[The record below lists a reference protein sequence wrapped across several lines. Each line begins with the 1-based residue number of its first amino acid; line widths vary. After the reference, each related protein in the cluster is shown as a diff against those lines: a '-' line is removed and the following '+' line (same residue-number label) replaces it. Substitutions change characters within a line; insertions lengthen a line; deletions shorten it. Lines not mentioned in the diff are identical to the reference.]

1 MNNLSNSLCLSM
13 MLAVAIMT
21 SCVQKSLS
29 EMWSFEETQEI
40 KIATE
45 PLRKSTSEIADYDTL
60 PNPYALS
67 VMQRVYNDFS
77 EIPVVLSATDLYVK
91 FMPQDSAQ
99 LRDLIYNY
107 ELELFDYPLDLQ
119 LDGGEEY
126 VNPNLPETDLV
137 WLYTTVKPDF
147 TFPNN
152 IPYEILEECYIPADD
167 ETIGSPTKAGI
178 VNVEDMAF
186 AYVGYEQVTVPQTR
200 TLVTPQGDI
209 EVYDNTGNINVPV
222 KGVKVRCH
230 TIVKWATAYTDA
242 NGHYVMNK
250 PFRFKPHY
258 SIVFDNIKDFDIWGN
273 YGPLACANFN
283 MGWHSNAGHSES
295 ISTDSKAWA
304 WAVVNNAAYEYYE
317 MCNTNGIL
325 TPPSDLKIWVWKF
338 LDVSSTPMLRC
349 ISRPNA
355 GLEFFENTIGDQI
368 SMEVSWVW
376 KRLLS
381 VCPDITIGAKEDSG
395 SNLKDYSS
403 IYNVVN
409 HELAHASHYSQVG
422 SDFWG
427 RYIDYIINNLGY
439 GNGSGEDAQL
449 CAIGEMWG
457 YFIGYLQQDVRYMTS
472 TPPPAVCGTASKGI
486 PDWVYPRIFWDL
498 YKTAGISL
506 KDIYDC
512 LLFNVD
518 TIDKLVSRMY
528 AVYYLKKERIASV
541 FSTYMDISHI
551 EPVSYGF
558 SFDSACINQDIR
570 QSTLYAGEYVYVNN
584 TTVYDNAIFRLNAGE
599 VVVIDEPFIVH
610 ENAEMII
617 NKAP

>member
-304 WAVVNNAAYEYYE
+304 GAVVNNAAYEY
-317 MCNTNGIL
+317 
-325 TPPSDLKIWVWKF
+325 
-338 LDVSSTPMLRC
+338 
-349 ISRPNA
+349 
-355 GLEFFENTIGDQI
+355 
-368 SMEVSWVW
+368 
-376 KRLLS
+376 
-381 VCPDITIGAKEDSG
+381 
-395 SNLKDYSS
+395 
-403 IYNVVN
+403 
-409 HELAHASHYSQVG
+409 
-422 SDFWG
+422 
-427 RYIDYIINNLGY
+427 
-439 GNGSGEDAQL
+439 
-449 CAIGEMWG
+449 
-457 YFIGYLQQDVRYMTS
+457 
-472 TPPPAVCGTASKGI
+472 
-486 PDWVYPRIFWDL
+486 
-498 YKTAGISL
+498 
-506 KDIYDC
+506 
-512 LLFNVD
+512 
-518 TIDKLVSRMY
+518 
-528 AVYYLKKERIASV
+528 
-541 FSTYMDISHI
+541 
-551 EPVSYGF
+551 
-558 SFDSACINQDIR
+558 
-570 QSTLYAGEYVYVNN
+570 
-584 TTVYDNAIFRLNAGE
+584 
-599 VVVIDEPFIVH
+599 
-610 ENAEMII
+610 
-617 NKAP
+617 